1 MMPDGWRTAGKVS
14 DQAKREAQ
22 QGMGGD
28 ATLQQAA
35 DMGFVC
41 DEPALEDF
49 VRNYVDRAQD

>member
-1 MMPDGWRTAGKVS
+1 MNVAKVRGRS
-14 DQAKREAQ
+14 LEKVKTIAPE
-22 QGMGGD
+22 

>member
-1 MMPDGWRTAGKVS
+1 MMHLA
-14 DQAKREAQ
+14 AQ

-41 DEPALEDF
+41 DEPGLENF